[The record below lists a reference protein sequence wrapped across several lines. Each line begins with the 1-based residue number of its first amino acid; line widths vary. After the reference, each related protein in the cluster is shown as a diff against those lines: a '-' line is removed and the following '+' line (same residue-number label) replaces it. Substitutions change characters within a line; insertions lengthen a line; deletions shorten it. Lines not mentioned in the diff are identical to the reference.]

1 MFVYNAIL
9 FVYISV
15 LKASIQWKSTENGFC
30 RFPRRRHSTTRI
42 LYQHTSVYLSPTFT
56 PPPSPPPSPP
66 NYTRLWIRIFS
77 SLHDFPLWPEM
88 WRITQKKSCARLF
101 NVHYPQDGAAR
112 HDDMAVWRRRRR
124 ITARKMADAWRQNGG
139 KILCAPRYNGL
150 RRRCW
155 GGGGGVHNKVYIH
168 STQPDDNIMA
178 KGWLVKIIIIKT
190 FIVSK

>member
-1 MFVYNAIL
+1 MGVSHLLIYGHACKFLLELWSSKGGRPQRQKQIL
-9 FVYISV
+9 LTFSPSHHKPATPPIPQP
-15 LKASIQWKSTENGFC
+15 IP
-30 RFPRRRHSTTRI
+30 FPPP
-42 LYQHTSVYLSPTFT
+42 SP

-112 HDDMAVWRRRRR
+112 HDDMAVWRRRRC

-155 GGGGGVHNKVYIH
+155 GGGRG
-168 STQPDDNIMA
+168 S
-178 KGWLVKIIIIKT
+178 
-190 FIVSK
+190 